1 MSLGTQTTF
10 RGAPLSEQPTTRSR
24 ASLAR
29 STLLKMGAR
38 IGLIIALSTLVSYF
52 HLQSTLRTEALA
64 RLEQHVS
71 ERSQRE
77 QTIFVLAEDNHAV
90 LEKALEERI
99 HALQREDVK
108 ARFDSLFTR
117 LPDGTVRNRPEHFD
131 GTKMVGVFIPPNVN
145 LDAEFRTR
153 VLAAYDVITSYG
165 PAFHVRFQSTYV
177 VLPEG
182 VIIEYWPESP
192 TWSQDIEPDFR
203 LTETEYFG
211 ISLPENNP
219 RRQTAWTGVFEDTV
233 ARTWMVSASTP
244 VDMDGRHIATVSHDV
259 TLNELMA
266 RTINDRLPGA
276 YNVIFRDDG
285 QLIAHPEL
293 KQEDATSAYNILRAA
308 EQPDVAA
315 RRLGSLENVARLRTL
330 FERVKTRGP
339 HQTVL
344 ELPESGEYVAVTSL
358 RGPGWNLATVLP
370 EHVVSQPAFQ
380 AARYV
385 LLLGVLSLL
394 LELVIMYWVLRGQIT
409 RPLLAFTQAAD
420 KVAGGDFQV
429 ELDTSR
435 GDELGQ
441 LAHAFQFMARE
452 VQKREDALRQANE
465 GLEQRVEERTRELKE
480 VHLQL
485 VQTARRAGMAEIATN
500 VLHNVGNVLN
510 SVYTSAQV
518 AKERMTGMRLEHV
531 SRVAGMLQ
539 ERQSDLSTFLTQDE
553 RGKHVLPFLDKLG
566 QNLLDDR
573 QEVNTLLEDV
583 GRYTEHIGDIVK
595 VQQNYART
603 PRLHEPVSLQGLVE
617 DALRINAAGLAR
629 HQVKVQR
636 QLAPLPP
643 VLTDKHKALMILVN
657 LVSNAKYAMDGVAPA
672 ERVLTVKLEQH
683 APDRTRIEI
692 HDNGMG
698 IAPELLTRIFQ
709 YGFTTREEG
718 HGFGLHSSAL
728 AAQELGGSLHVHS
741 DGPGRG
747 ATFTLEV
754 PFVPVL
760 ETP

>member
-1 MSLGTQTTF
+1 MS
-10 RGAPLSEQPTTRSR
+10 
-24 ASLAR
+24 
-29 STLLKMGAR
+29 AR
-38 IGLIIALSTLVSYF
+38 IGVVIALSTLVSYL
-52 HLQSTLRTEALA
+52 HMQSTLRTEALG

-77 QTIFVLAEDNHAV
+77 QSIFILAEDNHAV
-90 LEKALEERI
+90 LKKALEERI
-99 HALQREDVK
+99 HALQREDVN

-117 LPDGTVRNRPEHFD
+117 LPDGTVRNHPEHFD
-131 GTKMVGVFIPPNVN
+131 GTRMVGVFIPPNVN

-153 VLAAYDVITSYG
+153 VLAAYDVIASYG
-165 PAFHVRFQSTYV
+165 PAFHVRFQSTYM

-203 LTETEYFG
+203 LTETEYFS

-244 VDMDGRHIATVSHDV
+244 LDLDGRHVATVSHDV
-259 TLNELMA
+259 TLNQLMA
-266 RTINDRLPGA
+266 RTINDNLPGA
-276 YNVIFRDDG
+276 YNVLFRDDG

-315 RRLGSLENVARLRTL
+315 RRLGSRENVARLRTL
-330 FERVKTRGP
+330 FERVKTREP

-344 ELPESGEYVAVTSL
+344 ELPESGEYVAVTSM

-370 EHVVSQPAFQ
+370 KHVVSQPAFL
-380 AARYV
+380 AARYI

-394 LELVIMYWVLRGQIT
+394 LELVIMYWVLRQQIS
-409 RPLLAFTQAAD
+409 RPLLALTQATD
-420 KVAGGDFQV
+420 KVAAGDFKV

-441 LAHAFQFMARE
+441 LARAFQLMTHE

-480 VHLQL
+480 IHLQL

-518 AKERMTGMRLEHV
+518 AKERMTGMRLEQV
-531 SRVAGMLQ
+531 GRVAGMLQ
-539 ERQSDLSTFLTQDE
+539 ERQSDLGTFLTQDD
-553 RGKHVLPFLDKLG
+553 RGKHLLPFLDKLG
-566 QNLLDDR
+566 KNLLDER
-573 QEVNTLLEDV
+573 KEVSTLLDDV

-603 PRLHEPVSLQGLVE
+603 PRLHEPVVLGDLLE
-617 DALRINAAGLAR
+617 DALRINSAGLVR

-636 QLAPLPP
+636 QLTPLPP
-643 VLTDKHKALMILVN
+643 VLTDKHKMLMILVN
-657 LVSNAKYAMDGVAPA
+657 LVSNAKYAMDGVTPV
-672 ERVLTVKLEQH
+672 ERLLTVKLEQH
-683 APDRTRIEI
+683 APDRARIEI

-728 AAQELGGSLHVHS
+728 AAQELGGTLTVHS

-747 ATFTLEV
+747 ATFTLES
-754 PFVPVL
+754 PFVPA
-760 ETP
+760 